1 MKLFGLADCNNFFV
15 SCERAFRPDLQ
26 GRPVLVLSN
35 NDGCVVSRSNEVKAL
50 GIKMGVPFYQIK
62 DLVDKHNIAVFSS
75 NYELYGDMSSRVMS
89 MLSSFTPKLEQYSID
104 EAFLDFSDMHFADTS
119 LHDYCVNAIKSI
131 NRGVHIPVSMGIAPT
146 KTLAKMA
153 SKFAKQYP
161 AYKGVCIIDNDEK
174 REKALK
180 LFPVADVFGIG
191 RKANA
196 KLQYYG
202 VETAWDFTLLKENFV
217 RNLLTI
223 QGVRTWRELKGENA
237 LQIDE
242 LPEKKSICVSR
253 SFSEQGVNEREKLEE
268 AVSNFASD
276 CARKLR
282 EQHSCCTQML
292 VFAATSRFR
301 TELPSDYIS
310 RTVTFQVPTASTTE
324 LIQNAL
330 QVIRAEW
337 KNSSYY
343 YKKAGVIVTG
353 ISSDS
358 AIQTSL
364 FDNIDRGKQNR
375 LQRAIDSINNRSG
388 FGAVRSASQGE
399 QKRYKLKSE
408 HLSQRFS
415 TNLNETIIVKS
426 D

>member
-1 MKLFGLADCNNFFV
+1 MKLIGLADCNNFFV

-26 GRPVLVLSN
+26 ARPVLVLSN

-62 DLVDKHNIAVFSS
+62 EIVEKHNIAVFSS

-89 MLSSFTPKLEQYSID
+89 MLSSFTPRLEQYSID
-104 EAFLDFSDMHFADTS
+104 EAFLDFSDMQFSDGT
-119 LHDYCVNAIKSI
+119 LHDYCVNIIRSI

-146 KTLAKMA
+146 RTLAKMA

-161 AYKGVCIIDNDEK
+161 AYKGVCIIDSDEK

-202 VETAWDFTLLKENFV
+202 VETAWDYISLKEGFV
-217 RNLLTI
+217 RNLLTV
-223 QGVRTWRELKGENA
+223 QGVRTWRELKGESA
-237 LQIDE
+237 LQMDE

-268 AVSNFASD
+268 AVSNFASE

-282 EQHSCCTQML
+282 EQHTCCSQML

-324 LIQNAL
+324 LIQNAM
-330 QVIRAEW
+330 QVIRSEW
-337 KNSSYY
+337 KNSSFH

-358 AIQTSL
+358 AVQASL
-364 FDNIDRGKQNR
+364 FDGIDRGKQNR
-375 LQRAIDSINNRSG
+375 LQRAIDSINSKSG
-388 FGAVRSASQGE
+388 FGAIRSASQGE
-399 QKRYKLKSE
+399 QKRYKLKSD
-408 HLSQRFS
+408 HLSKRFS
-415 TNLNETIIVKS
+415 TNLNEIITVKS
-426 D
+426 E